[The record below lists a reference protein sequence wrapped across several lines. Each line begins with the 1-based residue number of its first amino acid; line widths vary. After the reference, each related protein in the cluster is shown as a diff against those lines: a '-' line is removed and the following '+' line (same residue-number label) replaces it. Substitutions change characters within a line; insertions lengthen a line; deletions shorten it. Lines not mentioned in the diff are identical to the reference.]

1 MQKIHPYENPNNPL
15 NAPQSEVIAAT
26 LCDLAGEFN
35 PQKGGNFFEQLLS
48 ALQGAN
54 PDLSEIDPERLDRV
68 TEELLDLQEVVH
80 ESAERPN
87 EEPNGLR
94 ARISA
99 ILSTERGRQLQSAR
113 DIFEDFI
120 DQCKVPEKYSEH
132 GIAMN
137 QYQLTG
143 YTWEMSEM
151 DDEDYDANSVYILEI
166 DHLRVLNDGDFDH
179 KGGKSQLDV
188 RLGKNGNI
196 EYEFSGDKLDEIFK
210 RHLIEI
216 ASRKAKSLLN

>member
-1 MQKIHPYENPNNPL
+1 MQEVRPYKNPNNPL
-15 NAPQSEVIAAT
+15 NPPNSEVIAAT
-26 LCDLAGEFN
+26 LYDLAGEFN
-35 PQKGGNFFEQLLS
+35 PREGNNFFEQLIS
-48 ALQGAN
+48 ALQGTN
-54 PDLSEIDPERLDRV
+54 PNLSEIDPERLDKV
-68 TEELLDLQEVVH
+68 TEELKGLQGVVH
-80 ESAERPN
+80 NTYETTG
-87 EEPNGLR
+87 EEPNELR
-94 ARISA
+94 KRISA
-99 ILSTERGRQLQSAR
+99 ILSTERGRRLQSAR
-113 DIFEDFI
+113 DVFEDFI